1 MVAPFI
7 PTNEAHSYDV
17 TGNDQEAMRWVD
29 SDGSG
34 TGQILRL
41 TNRYLWADSVD
52 QLLSDE
58 QYWNN
63 TGMAINAT
71 TSSTVAGNT
80 LWTLG
85 DHLGSIRDLLDN
97 NGVIREHQVFDS
109 YGRLVREVDY
119 NSAGQVIA
127 SNDASA
133 VDTVFGYTGRS
144 WDTDVNLQYNRAR
157 WYDPQTGRW
166 LSQDPI
172 GFAAGDANLYRYVG
186 NKATY
191 RRDPSGLID
200 PLGPTRTRPW
210 EFHDS
215 WTEKQKVTWLQSQW
229 RRYSRSIEKAA
240 NKHGVPEDLLTVVV
254 FNEMMDYSLWEWMG
268 ERMGYGSSCGPGQL
282 TETVLRSH
290 GIYPESMKIDGE
302 PRVFRRDLFPLQF
315 QNEGEVAIA
324 VEKWRK
330 WNAKYRA
337 AMIDPDTNIDLLAQ
351 LVKVYIGILKSKT
364 NTADGSWGLS
374 DRVVTKV
381 IGMPLSKDHADRF
394 RLELSRCGRAK
405 TRVSQSMMTVIQAM
419 TNDTETVLTD
429 EGIND
434 NVLQHV
440 WNAGGL
446 FPYIHNNQHKER

>member
-1 MVAPFI
+1 MRPALQILSNTSSVGIVAAYRFAYDSDNRLTQFSSFADNLRTNYTYDRVDQLTGTSTSIITGMVAPFI
-7 PTNEAHSYDV
+7 PTNEAHSYDA
-17 TGNDQEAMRWVD
+17 TGNGQEAMRWVD

-119 NSAGQVIA
+119 TSAGQVIA

-186 NKATY
+186 NDVTNAT
-191 RRDPSGLID
+191 DPTGLMPNRKD
-200 PLGPTRTRPW
+200 VL
-210 EFHDS
+210 
-215 WTEKQKVTWLQSQW
+215 KLQ
-229 RRYSRSIEKAA
+229 
-240 NKHGVPEDLLTVVV
+240 D
-254 FNEMMDYSLWEWMG
+254 
-268 ERMGYGSSCGPGQL
+268 
-282 TETVLRSH
+282 
-290 GIYPESMKIDGE
+290 
-302 PRVFRRDLFPLQF
+302 
-315 QNEGEVAIA
+315 
-324 VEKWRK
+324 
-330 WNAKYRA
+330 
-337 AMIDPDTNIDLLAQ
+337 
-351 LVKVYIGILKSKT
+351 
-364 NTADGSWGLS
+364 
-374 DRVVTKV
+374 
-381 IGMPLSKDHADRF
+381 
-394 RLELSRCGRAK
+394 
-405 TRVSQSMMTVIQAM
+405 
-419 TNDTETVLTD
+419 
-429 EGIND
+429 
-434 NVLQHV
+434 VLQHIR
-440 WNAGGL
+440 WLESQNPGFTPKQILDLWHNQACWSFSKDLPFGKELGL
-446 FPYIHNNQHKER
+446 VDGKPDMQLPWVYVYTVDEGWIVTEPQVL

>member
-80 LWTLG
+80 LWTRG

-127 SNDASA
+127 SNDAWA

-172 GFAAGDANLYRYVG
+172 GFAAGDENLYRYVG
-186 NKATY
+186 NGPTNAT
-191 RRDPSGLID
+191 DPSGLQGVGHHWVPMNVALKLLEHNIITLDEYKYFLGMSSGDCNHRGSHPTYDAAVENEVRKWKSLPKKKSLTID
-200 PLGPTRTRPW
+200 QFLDRIREGQGVDGKRVSEIDSFLETKIRPY
-210 EFHDS
+210 FPKGSDGKYIYDPKFNS
-215 WTEKQKVTWLQSQW
+215 GT
-229 RRYSRSIEKAA
+229 
-240 NKHGVPEDLLTVVV
+240 PEDVCKRGRRQGVARKHPVTELENLHGLGLAGSALGLLAFAGQGAESVGLIS
-254 FNEMMDYSLWEWMG
+254 DSYALKYA
-268 ERMGYGSSCGPGQL
+268 ERNARNLDVLENCLIGTGPGNGHMSL
-282 TETVLRSH
+282 AAELEVKGHKLLGHSIRAAVKIRLEILRSQQ
-290 GIYPESMKIDGE
+290 S
-302 PRVFRRDLFPLQF
+302 L
-315 QNEGEVAIA
+315 QNE
-324 VEKWRK
+324 
-330 WNAKYRA
+330 
-337 AMIDPDTNIDLLAQ
+337 
-351 LVKVYIGILKSKT
+351 
-364 NTADGSWGLS
+364 
-374 DRVVTKV
+374 
-381 IGMPLSKDHADRF
+381 
-394 RLELSRCGRAK
+394 
-405 TRVSQSMMTVIQAM
+405 
-419 TNDTETVLTD
+419 
-429 EGIND
+429 
-434 NVLQHV
+434 
-440 WNAGGL
+440 
-446 FPYIHNNQHKER
+446 